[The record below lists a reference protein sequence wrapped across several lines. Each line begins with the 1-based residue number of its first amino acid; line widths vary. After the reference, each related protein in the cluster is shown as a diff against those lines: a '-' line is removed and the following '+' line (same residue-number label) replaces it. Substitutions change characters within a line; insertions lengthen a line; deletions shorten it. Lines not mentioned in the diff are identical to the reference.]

1 MVTYILAAEA
11 IAVIPIGRHL
21 WLLLTKEITG
31 SDTTNVATGKM
42 VGNLNTKVGI
52 AMQQRDLW
60 TQFLGVRPNL
70 ITEWIYKPENFLPK
84 NFSAINPTQFDEKRV
99 LEWKKKPKSQM
110 PEI

>member
-1 MVTYILAAEA
+1 MVTYVLAAEA
-11 IAVIPIGRHL
+11 IAVIRIRRHL

-42 VGNLNTKVGI
+42 VGNFNTKVGI
-52 AMQQRDLW
+52 AMEQRDLW
-60 TQFLGVRPNL
+60 TQFLGIRPNL